1 MVLYLVLE
9 KCRRGLSITREK
21 IQMNV
26 LEVTTSLKIPQQD
39 FRNSNSLA
47 VRFMRNEVL
56 TGEFH

>member
-1 MVLYLVLE
+1 MLE
-9 KCRRGLSITREK
+9 KYKHVLSITRET
-21 IQMNV
+21 IQINV

-47 VRFMRNEVL
+47 VRLMRHEVL

>member
-1 MVLYLVLE
+1 
-9 KCRRGLSITREK
+9 
-21 IQMNV
+21 MNV

-47 VRFMRNEVL
+47 VRVMRHKVL